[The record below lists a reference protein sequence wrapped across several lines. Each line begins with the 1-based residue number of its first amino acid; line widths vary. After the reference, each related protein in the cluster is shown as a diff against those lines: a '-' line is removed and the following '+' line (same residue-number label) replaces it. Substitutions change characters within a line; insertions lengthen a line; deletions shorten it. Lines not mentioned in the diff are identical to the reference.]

1 MKHQRLDELQ
11 TVAEVRQLPPQ
22 AMTRSERLQ
31 RWAELLDR
39 NPGRRLSTLNQ
50 TEYQPHAARE
60 MMRCDGSPISVAFED
75 SVLRDAG
82 MRGDSYG
89 EARRF
94 FELSDG
100 ELHDVVCYCHF
111 GGSVNAATVA
121 SRIRGVVAGKQPG
134 IFARLREMF
143 IG

>member
-11 TVAEVRQLPPQ
+11 NVAEVRQQPPQ

-31 RWAELLDR
+31 RWAEVLER

-50 TEYQPHAARE
+50 TEYHPPAARE
-60 MMRCDGSPISVAFED
+60 LLRNDGSPLSVAFED
-75 SVLRDAG
+75 SVLRSAG
-82 MRGDSYG
+82 MKDDSYG

-121 SRIRGVVAGKQPG
+121 GRIRGVVAGKQPG
-134 IFARLREMF
+134 IFARLREAF
-143 IG
+143 LG

>member
-11 TVAEVRQLPPQ
+11 TVAEVKQQPPHEL
-22 AMTRSERLQ
+22 TRSERLQ
-31 RWAELLDR
+31 RWAELLEK

-50 TEYQPHAARE
+50 TEYQPAAARE
-60 MMRCDGSPISVAFED
+60 LMRSDGSPISVAFED
-75 SVLRDAG
+75 SILRGAG
-82 MRGDSYG
+82 MKDDSYG

-121 SRIRGVVAGKQPG
+121 SRIRGVATGRQPG
-134 IFARLREMF
+134 IFARLREAF
-143 IG
+143 FG

>member
-11 TVAEVRQLPPQ
+11 TVAEVKQQPPQ
-22 AMTRSERLQ
+22 AMTRSERLY
-31 RWAELLDR
+31 RWAELLEE

-50 TEYQPHAARE
+50 TEYQPAAARE
-60 MMRCDGSPISVAFED
+60 LMRSDGSPISVACAD
-75 SVLRDAG
+75 AMLRGAG
-82 MRGDSYG
+82 MKDDSYG

-94 FELSDG
+94 FELSDD

-111 GGSVNAATVA
+111 GETVTAATAARHVRSA
-121 SRIRGVVAGKQPG
+121 INPRTG
-134 IFARLREMF
+134 IFARLRDLI

>member
-11 TVAEVRQLPPQ
+11 NVAEVKHQPPQ

-31 RWAELLDR
+31 RWAELLEV

-50 TEYQPHAARE
+50 TEYQPPAARE
-60 MMRCDGSPISVAFED
+60 LMRNDGSPISVAFED
-75 SVLRDAG
+75 SMLRGAG
-82 MRGDSYG
+82 LKGDSYG

-121 SRIRGVVAGKQPG
+121 SRIRGVVAGRQPG
-134 IFARLREMF
+134 IFARLREAF
-143 IG
+143 FG